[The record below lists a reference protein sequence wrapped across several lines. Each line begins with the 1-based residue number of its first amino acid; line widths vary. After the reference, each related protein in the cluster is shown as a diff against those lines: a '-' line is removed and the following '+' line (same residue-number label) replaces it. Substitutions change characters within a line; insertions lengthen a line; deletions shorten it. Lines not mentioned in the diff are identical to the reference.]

1 MYLIFRTI
9 KSIFKMQNNN
19 QIGFWPRE
27 ILNCIVA
34 YSFEM
39 GNAEGK
45 KLWKLLLMQILVN
58 KIPGDILLMIRKKKK
73 NNELF
78 LTFCLVICKFLLK

>member
-1 MYLIFRTI
+1 MHLVFRI
-9 KSIFKMQNNN
+9 VRSIFKMQNNN
-19 QIGFWPRE
+19 QIAFWPRE

-39 GNAEGK
+39 GNAKGK
-45 KLWKLLLMQILVN
+45 KVWKLLLMQILVN
-58 KIPGDILLMIRKKKK
+58 KMPGDILLMIREKKK

-78 LTFCLVICKFLLK
+78 LTFALCYANFY